1 MERKSYYQTKGYYAQ
16 ISKIFKGGFIKIFKG
31 GFIKYFSSL
40 KLGKIKVLR
49 LRIKLKI
56 KNK

>member
-49 LRIKLKI
+49 LRIKI
-56 KNK
+56 KN